1 FLAYDYYL
9 KVHGRNSIN
18 GQGGNI
24 RSYINV
30 VEANGAA
37 MDNAYWSGNAMFY
50 GNGRTIMTPLAG
62 SLDVAGHEMTHGVT
76 GATAA
81 LRYSGQSGAINESM
95 SDVFGVMIDRD
106 DWTIGE
112 DVVKTSYF
120 PTGALRS
127 MSDPTQGL
135 AKTKSGWQPAH
146 MNQYAN
152 LPLTAQGDNGGVH
165 VNSGIPN
172 HAFYRFAMEVGK
184 EKAEK
189 VYFRAL
195 TRYLTASSKFVD
207 LRLAVTT
214 AAKDLYGDAEVKAAE
229 NAFAAVGVGAAG
241 PVVPKVSALQVNPGA
256 PSALLTRA
264 GKGDGNTL
272 YIADSAFANA
282 KPLTRTPV
290 GSRPSITDDGAMALF
305 VSKDG
310 RIVKIRTDPA
320 SPTETVVET
329 NPVWSLAAISKDGKH
344 WAATRKV
351 ADTAIYVG
359 DFTGGEVRKFPLY
372 DPAGQGVRTAV
383 EAGSLDWDLYGENVL
398 YDVMHR
404 MKGDNGASLEFWDV
418 GMLQAW
424 DKNLNVFGDGQIL
437 QPFGDLPD
445 GSSAGNPVFAKN
457 SPDIVLY
464 EYFDESGA
472 GSIMARDIDSRR
484 SGIIIGTTMVGFP
497 TFDKR
502 DAGVA
507 FTTRSGTDTVISWIS
522 IAADK
527 ISPAGP
533 AKVVATGFKWPVLFA
548 KGSRNIVATSVRAS
562 PIVYAGEFKAFSQ
575 PSSRTL
581 TLEFVLPAASSVRIS
596 LFGSDGRLQ
605 GSLTQRRS
613 AGAHRTEWT
622 PPGTGAMGLRFLRL
636 EADGLILRTKVLTG
650 K

>member
-1 FLAYDYYL
+1 MVSILTKKIGAFSLLLAAGLPAKAASYVSSSLPAPVSRSNPDPMETLYDQDATPIYVRATLAKDAPGIVRGLAKQSADDRDRAHCHRFLESVASRFAAASPQNAFRILSMDRESAQTHFRVLQLEDGIPLFDGDGRVVLKDKGGEALDAQYLGRFRQSANHSSSLPRLTADEAKEVAWKDLSQVSDVAPVDTEVSGPPSELQVHPILVWYTPEVSGSAGDSKPVKRLAWHLAVRPNFLELWEFVVDAQDGSILLKFPDHCSAGPATSTARDLKGTDRTFGTYKHTDNKYYLIDAAEPMFNASRSKFPDQAVGAIVTMDMGNSKPTSPVYRHLTNTDNVWKDPKAVSAHANAFLAYDYYL

-50 GNGRTIMTPLAG
+50 GNGRTIMTPLVG

-95 SDVFGVMIDRD
+95 SDVFGAMIDRD

-127 MSDPTQGL
+127 LSDPTQGL

-184 EKAEK
+184 EKAEQ

-241 PVVPKVSALQVNPGA
+241 PVVPKVSALQ
-256 PSALLTRA
+256 
-264 GKGDGNTL
+264 
-272 YIADSAFANA
+272 
-282 KPLTRTPV
+282 
-290 GSRPSITDDGAMALF
+290 
-305 VSKDG
+305 
-310 RIVKIRTDPA
+310 
-320 SPTETVVET
+320 
-329 NPVWSLAAISKDGKH
+329 
-344 WAATRKV
+344 
-351 ADTAIYVG
+351 
-359 DFTGGEVRKFPLY
+359 
-372 DPAGQGVRTAV
+372 
-383 EAGSLDWDLYGENVL
+383 
-398 YDVMHR
+398 
-404 MKGDNGASLEFWDV
+404 
-418 GMLQAW
+418 
-424 DKNLNVFGDGQIL
+424 
-437 QPFGDLPD
+437 
-445 GSSAGNPVFAKN
+445 
-457 SPDIVLY
+457 
-464 EYFDESGA
+464 
-472 GSIMARDIDSRR
+472 
-484 SGIIIGTTMVGFP
+484 
-497 TFDKR
+497 
-502 DAGVA
+502 
-507 FTTRSGTDTVISWIS
+507 
-522 IAADK
+522 
-527 ISPAGP
+527 
-533 AKVVATGFKWPVLFA
+533 
-548 KGSRNIVATSVRAS
+548 
-562 PIVYAGEFKAFSQ
+562 
-575 PSSRTL
+575 
-581 TLEFVLPAASSVRIS
+581 
-596 LFGSDGRLQ
+596 
-605 GSLTQRRS
+605 
-613 AGAHRTEWT
+613 
-622 PPGTGAMGLRFLRL
+622 
-636 EADGLILRTKVLTG
+636 
-650 K
+650 